1 MGIQLYL
8 VQHGE
13 AVPDTE
19 NPERPLTARG
29 REDIRR
35 LAAFLAEAK
44 VCPARVVH
52 SGKLRAA
59 DSASLLAAA
68 IGNDVSIEIQEKGL
82 LPGDT
87 PVPLAEAVGEWQ
99 DDTLVVGHQPFMSR
113 LVSRL
118 LLGREQPTI
127 VEFTPATIACLA
139 RRPVTGAWYLAWVL
153 VPELL
158 RR

>member
-13 AVPDTE
+13 AVPESE
-19 NPERPLTARG
+19 NPERPLTPLG

-35 LAAFLAEAK
+35 LAAFLAEAN
-44 VCPARVVH
+44 VRPSRIVH

-59 DSASLLAAA
+59 DSAALLASA
-68 IGNDVSIEIQEKGL
+68 IGGDVSVQEKGL
-82 LPGDT
+82 LPGDS
-87 PVPLAEAVGEWQ
+87 PVPLAEAVAGWEA
-99 DDTLVVGHQPFMSR
+99 DTLIVGHQPFLSR

-118 LLGREQPTI
+118 LLEKEQPMI
-127 VEFTPATIACLA
+127 VEFTPATMVCLA
-139 RRPVTGAWYLAWVL
+139 RRPVTGAWFLAWVL
-153 VPELL
+153 TPGLL

>member
-13 AVPDTE
+13 AVPDSE
-19 NPERPLTARG
+19 NPERPLTTRG
-29 REDIRR
+29 REDIRS

-44 VCPARVVH
+44 INPARIVH

-59 DSASLLAAA
+59 DSASLLAVA
-68 IGNDVSIEIQEKGL
+68 IGNNVAIETCEKGL
-82 LPGDT
+82 LPGDS

-118 LLGREQPTI
+118 LLGREQPAI
-127 VEFTPATIACLA
+127 VEFTPGTIACLA
-139 RRPVTGAWYLAWVL
+139 RRPVTGAWYLSWVL
-153 VPELL
+153 TPELL